1 MKKTLFSI
9 LAACGLA
16 SFGQLQQ
23 ANSVQTV
30 VGSGRNSDYRMAVYE
45 ALVQAA
51 SQVQGVSLQ
60 DARDAFMTPRRR

>member
-51 SQVQGVSLQ
+51 S
-60 DARDAFMTPRRR
+60 

>member
-1 MKKTLFSI
+1 MRKALFSI
-9 LAACGLA
+9 LAVGGLA